1 MSLFTASKLKKM
13 KTCFREGD
21 YKKAVLYADKLSP
34 ADIRTAYDLTMMA
47 DVYMENN
54 RPAAAKRVYGEIFAR
69 NKSTR
74 ICKQLIDLSL
84 QIENVK
90 QAEKYLDELKN
101 ISTDDYEVY
110 VYEYRIAKAKNEK
123 DEVLLS
129 CLEKIKEADYID
141 IWAFE
146 LAKLYFKLSMEEECR
161 KECKNVILWFP
172 ETPYALKAKFLIEAL
187 DTGTTY
193 EEIYQATEP
202 SIKIDEPVSAESEEE
217 ELPVISFPE
226 DDYSTI
232 EYPEDADPVLEDT
245 EAESLINTSEISEIM
260 AEEEDSKADIFT
272 ETEDK
277 PEEKAEESEVKAEE
291 PEAKEPEKKA
301 GKAEAKVKET
311 EAKAEEKAEEAEAK
325 AEEPEAKTEEP
336 EAKAEEPEAEAE
348 TKAEEAEE
356 PEEKAEEPEAE
367 TEEDDEAS
375 EETKKPHKK
384 RKGKKKKKNKN
395 GDRIVESNISDLEK
409 KITAEGK
416 RIAEEEKTT
425 EKAVAFSEKEKEM
438 CEKINPGALH
448 PGPNTL
454 MTNALADEVMKALN
468 NQGMTKS
475 GIDADDDQYLLKMI
489 SEDSD

>member
-172 ETPYALKAKFLIEAL
+172 ETSYALKAKFLIEAL

-193 EEIYQATEP
+193 EEIYQATET

-260 AEEEDSKADIFT
+260 AEEEENNSEEDNKA
-272 ETEDK
+272 ETIDEIDNK
-277 PEEKAEESEVKAEE
+277 PEEDKDA
-291 PEAKEPEKKA
+291 EPEKKA
-301 GKAEAKVKET
+301 GEAKSEIKDSKTET
-311 EAKAEEKAEEAEAK
+311 EDLAKKAGKTEIKIEEPEAK

-336 EAKAEEPEAEAE
+336 EAKAKEPEA
-348 TKAEEAEE
+348 KAEEAEK

-367 TEEDDEAS
+367 NEEDDEAS
-375 EETKKPHKK
+375 EETKKPYKK

-395 GDRIVESNISDLEK
+395 GDRIVESKISDLEK
-409 KITAEGK
+409 KITEEGN
-416 RIAEEEKTT
+416 RIAEKE
-425 EKAVAFSEKEKEM
+425 VAFSEEEKEM
-438 CEKINPGALH
+438 CEKNNPGALQ